1 MPEEN
6 QPRTNVVLIQGQLG
20 SNQGSNDQYNQ
31 IETEEI
37 ITRESNNVQN
47 QVNWVIIRGILPQY
61 YIKNIII

>member
-1 MPEEN
+1 MPEED

-47 QVNWVIIRGILPQY
+47 QVNWMIIFFL
-61 YIKNIII
+61 NII